1 MKRCFKVTLLL
12 LGSLVLSLRAPEQRS
27 TEQKPVHLHMFHGTG
42 CSYCDKLQVFLE
54 EIKPNHPSLVIH
66 EYEVYGNDDNRTYLQ
81 EMAKAYNTDISG
93 VPMTFVGNN
102 VIIGFSSAN
111 GSKLEKIIT
120 RCAQDGCDDPANR
133 VKEAAPAQIE
143 DGCPNLQTQT
153 LTLSAVICAAAIDAI
168 NPCAFAVLTILLA
181 TILASSTPLSALLA
195 GLAFALSIFISYFL
209 MGLGI
214 YSAFAASGISHT
226 LYIILAFL
234 ALLLG
239 LFNLKDYLG
248 YKKWFAMEIPQSW
261 RPPLKKILH
270 GTTSIPGAFLIGFV
284 VSLFLLPC
292 SSGPYLVILGMLAH
306 TTSRQYAMAM
316 LALYNLIFVTPM
328 ILISLAIYFGFTTA
342 EKTEEWRRS
351 RIDLMHLIAG
361 VLLLALSTAM
371 FVSLY
376 LGMV

>member
-1 MKRCFKVTLLL
+1 MKRHLRFAILL
-12 LGSLVLSLRAPEQRS
+12 LGTLVTSIQAPEQKPAG
-27 TEQKPVHLHMFHGTG
+27 EKPVHLHMFHGTG
-42 CSYCDKLQVFLE
+42 CSYCDKLQTFLE
-54 EIKPNHPSLVIH
+54 DITPNHPSLVIH

-81 EMAKAYNTDISG
+81 EMAKTYNTTVTG
-93 VPMTFVGNN
+93 VPMTFVGND
-102 VIIGFSSAN
+102 VIIGFSTAN

-120 RCAQDGCDDPANR
+120 RCAQEGCDDPADR
-133 VKEAAPAQIE
+133 VKEAAPVQVSS
-143 DGCPNLQTQT
+143 CPDLHTQT
-153 LTLSAVICAAAIDAI
+153 LTLSAVICAAAVDAI

-181 TILASSTPLSALLA
+181 TILAGSTPLSALLA

-209 MGLGI
+209 MGLGV

-226 LYIILAFL
+226 LFIILAFL

-261 RPPLKKILH
+261 RPPLKKILR
-270 GTTSIPGAFLIGFV
+270 GITSVPGAFLIGFV